1 MRATLS
7 CLYIWSHV
15 VKFSILILSHMP
27 VASTWNNSL
36 FLTYLIGFYLSFK
49 AQIIY
54 KFFWWWPFWPVWG
67 DYLTVSL
74 IWISLIT
81 GDIEHLFM
89 CFLAIWISSL
99 EKCLFRSFAHFLIVL
114 FILLILSCMRCLYI
128 LEMWVN
134 LESAIQIEVSQKEK
148 QIII

>member
-1 MRATLS
+1 
-7 CLYIWSHV
+7 
-15 VKFSILILSHMP
+15 
-27 VASTWNNSL
+27 
-36 FLTYLIGFYLSFK
+36 
-49 AQIIY
+49 
-54 KFFWWWPFWPVWG
+54 
-67 DYLTVSL
+67 
-74 IWISLIT
+74 
-81 GDIEHLFM
+81 M